1 MSKNDSKLLTKVSSL
16 IPGQVPDFVESDH
29 SLFVKFLKD
38 YYQYLEA
45 GRLTLTA
52 TVNYISLETTTVS
65 YVLSEDGDD
74 NRVVTEIGE
83 GSLSKFIEGE
93 TITGGTSNATATVLV
108 DDIRNSYVY
117 ITSQQKFIT
126 GETVTGS
133 TSGSYATVS
142 EYRANPIQ
150 NIQQLLEYANVDNT
164 IFDFLE
170 QFRKSF
176 MTAIPSTLAS
186 GVSKRNL
193 IKNIKDLYAAKGTSE
208 AIKLFAKIFL
218 GEEPE
223 IFYPNQY
230 LMKLSDG
237 SFGQEIILKAEP
249 DFGVD
254 GDEVVNQSIKGQLF
268 GATATVISAQAF
280 RQGNDSIT
288 ELVLGNV
295 VGTFRDGER
304 ITGNS
309 TTRDVTVGFTV
320 KAIVSSG
327 TVTNDGILH
336 SEDED
341 IAVENIGNG
350 FADVEVAQT
359 KRGSVSGVEVDD
371 VGTKY
376 EVGDTLTFTSASAD
390 LGTVSATGFV
400 SMVGGGIQLET
411 ATLDDPLITN
421 ESLILETGSFTHMEP
436 FNIVLESVTSD
447 TIIGDGSTTVFTLT
461 NVNTNFDS
469 NIVVT
474 IDNVITLSLN
484 IIQDTVYTLEGQTL
498 TFTTAPVENS
508 IIRVRADRLNNLLL
522 DGTDSSGTDAGH
534 TILTEEGLDFEESDT
549 HTTLTD
555 QIVLES
561 ATFSATEA
569 GAIQKAHVA
578 SGGEGYADLP
588 SVTITSTTGTGA
600 ALLSVTNDIG
610 AIQSVKVKESGF
622 RYSSSNPP
630 ELSPIAHFV
639 VKDISGTFSKNNTL
653 TSHVGTVQG
662 FDSDTNVLDTT
673 FENVIR
679 VEQEQDGTFNQ
690 GIELEDGN
698 VAGDASIVEG
708 IQLEDEQDFEPD
720 EGDSIVLDGT
730 EVVTPPAKYFS
741 YKVKVVENTSGKNVY
756 AINDIQQPV
765 LTFTEGNTYYF
776 DLSDNSLY
784 NAVEGQNHVFRFS
797 STSDGTHGSGS
808 EYTTGVTKS
817 ASYIEV
823 GTTEVIN
830 GVSFPAYIQI
840 TLAEGAPTLYYYCG
854 NHSGM
859 GARIETRE
867 VVSFVRDENGGVIL
881 DGSAS
886 TLFGLLLEDSL
897 GNGFLREEGTTL
909 TRASRISLN
918 GEDTDSDFGVSDGDI
933 LLEDGSNDGETS
945 FILKEG
951 SDTFE
956 ITGIEDAVGGNI
968 LLERSTIEGFAKQ
981 TAVGFGGIFVQD
993 EGEKLLIDRFH
1004 EVDINAKLLIDGVN
1018 SDSVGENEQLAS
1030 ENAGRSII
1038 LDGTD
1043 ADGTDG
1049 ASKLLFE
1056 DETGD
1061 GDIILDGT
1069 DSDSSDVGDNIIN
1082 ESPIDF
1088 SNKNVTIT
1096 DSSGA
1101 SATIVKADIAT
1112 VESSVETIST
1122 SLGEYTGIQSLLGE
1136 DLNRLQ
1142 DSYYYQD
1149 YSYEV
1154 RVGAA
1159 FSQYINELQKSVHPA
1174 GFKPF
1179 GKVSIASAISVAVTN
1194 TGAGVQSFIGDDRF
1208 SPILGS
1214 TFATIFDQT
1223 IQRRIGT
1230 QKYEVGG
1237 INDQIIYE
1245 DGIVAGD
1252 RIILDATSSSTDTT
1266 TPANISIILEDS
1278 LQPSNYDYA
1287 VGYIVLDASG
1297 SSFEDENGKVDL
1309 ESGSFENEFE
1319 NILLE
1324 DGSTIILEDGFHITG
1339 DSILFEANSDLEMLV
1354 DSLGGRMM
1362 SESSLAPSDKADKN
1376 IVKHIIT
1383 KISTRPTPRVTRN
1396 LFIYLANTPFGRSS
1410 NLLQLENST
1419 SGFFESGTI
1428 VLDGHAPLN
1437 EGEVPILLEGDEDLD
1452 HIILETGSNILMEDG
1467 NRVLNEES
1475 GFVTSGL
1482 KDRLLLERG
1491 GVVLAEADRFAF
1503 PTGFV
1508 VDENE
1513 NLVLEDH
1520 HSDTETLTF
1529 NDFGSLRF
1537 EEILK
1542 PNKIIMELGDATD
1555 TSQVILL
1562 EDDTDGHLNRSRL
1575 VQESGGFID
1584 LEENLHV
1591 KLSGTGIAE
1600 QNNANAIENV
1610 GILLEDFGRIQLDG
1624 TDVNSA
1630 EAGDYLL
1637 HETTEHTRFTLEL
1650 SGSIIEEDLSSNSV
1664 VEHIV
1669 LEDQT
1674 GGRVLFE
1681 TSSGIGSIN
1690 TFERADQIKLEQ
1702 TSTGDVIVLDG
1713 TNSDSKDAG
1722 DALLY
1727 ESFEEINTAMAL
1739 ETTNRILNE
1748 GQIPIDNWTLNSRTS
1763 PVGGLSIVQSSEIR
1777 TRTTGD
1783 IALEDGVGNLVLN
1796 GTDGSSTNAG
1806 DNMDL
1811 EGATGITI

>member
-74 NRVVTEIGE
+74 NRIVTEIGE

-126 GETVTGS
+126 GETVTGT

-208 AIKLFAKIFL
+208 AIKLFSKIFL

-237 SFGQEIILKAEP
+237 NFGQEIILKAEP

-254 GDEVVNQSIKGQLF
+254 GDEVVNQSVKGQLF

-359 KRGSVSGVEVDD
+359 KRGSVSGIEVDD
-371 VGTKY
+371 AGTKY

-411 ATLDDPLITN
+411 ATLDDPLITTD
-421 ESLILETGSFTHMEP
+421 SLILETGSFTHMEP

-447 TIIGDGSTTVFTLT
+447 TIIGDGSTTEFTLT

-484 IIQDTVYTLEGQTL
+484 LIQDTVYTLEGQTL
-498 TFTTAPVENS
+498 TFTTAPVKNS

-534 TILTEEGLDFEESDT
+534 TILTEEGLDFEQSDT

-555 QIVLES
+555 QFVLES
-561 ATFSATEA
+561 ATLSATEA

-578 SGGEGYADLP
+578 SGGEGYTDLP
-588 SVTITSTTGTGA
+588 SVTITTTTGTGA
-600 ALLSVTNDIG
+600 SLLSVTNDIG

-639 VKDISGTFSKNNTL
+639 VKDVSGTFSKNNTL

-662 FDSDTNVLDTT
+662 FNSDTNILDTT

-698 VAGDASIVEG
+698 VAGDASVVEG

-784 NAVEGQNHVFRFS
+784 NAVEGQNHLFRFS

-830 GVSFPAYIQI
+830 GVSFPAFIQI

-867 VVSFVRDENGGVIL
+867 VVSFVRDENDGVIL

-981 TAVGFGGIFVQD
+981 TAVGFGGIFIQD
-993 EGEKLLIDRFH
+993 EGGRILIDRFR
-1004 EVDINAKLLIDGVN
+1004 EVDLNGKLLLDGVN
-1018 SDSVGENEQLAS
+1018 SDGVGENEQLAS

-1043 ADGTDG
+1043 ADGTDS

-1061 GDIILDGT
+1061 GDIVLDGT

-1101 SATIVKADIAT
+1101 SAIIVKADIAT
-1112 VESSVETIST
+1112 VESSVATIST

-1159 FSQYINELQKSVHPA
+1159 FSQYVNELQKSDHPA

-1287 VGYIVLDASG
+1287 IGYIVLDASG

-1339 DSILFEANSDLEMLV
+1339 DSILFEANSDLEMPV

-1376 IVKHIIT
+1376 VVKHIIT

-1419 SGFFESGTI
+1419 SGSFESGTI

-1555 TSQVILL
+1555 ISQVILL

-1584 LEENLHV
+1584 LEENLHI
-1591 KLSGTGIAE
+1591 KLSGAGVIE

-1650 SGSIIEEDLSSNSV
+1650 SGSIIEEEFSSNSV
-1664 VEHIV
+1664 IEHLL
-1669 LEDQT
+1669 LEGES
-1674 GGRVLFE
+1674 GGRILYDAGQA
-1681 TSSGIGSIN
+1681 TSGLHSFDRSDRIL
-1690 TFERADQIKLEQ
+1690 LEQ
-1702 TSTGDVIVLDG
+1702 GDGDIILLDG
-1713 TNSDSKDAG
+1713 IDSDSTDAG
-1722 DALLY
+1722 RALLF
-1727 ESFEEINTAMAL
+1727 ESFEIINTAIAL
-1739 ETTNRILNE
+1739 ETTNKIPNE

-1783 IALEDGVGNLVLN
+1783 IALEDGLGNLVLN